1 MRTAPAAPASPPVT
15 GRSPLCQE
23 TRGGEAGTQ
32 AGPSG
37 RSREGTAVH
46 HDGQSRAGG
55 GRALGAGSVLPG
67 RAAVQTWRTW
77 GRSWV
82 LTNAPAGK
90 GMKSAL
96 TRRKTG
102 EAALRDSTP
111 HRSILHQQ
119 RAERPGREQTRRAA
133 PAPPPDRRHNPAPPL
148 NKCQNP
154 ALPPNPT
161 PRPRPASG
169 LTTHV
174 TPRPASPPDKC
185 QNPAPPHLTP
195 CPSPASR
202 PRSPRLTDS
211 SGGLGTCLRMTDFF
225 WYL

>member
-1 MRTAPAAPASPPVT
+1 MRTAPAAPACPPVT

-111 HRSILHQQ
+111 QRSILRQQ

-148 NKCQNP
+148 NN
-154 ALPPNPT
+154 
-161 PRPRPASG
+161 
-169 LTTHV
+169 
-174 TPRPASPPDKC
+174 C

-225 WYL
+225 LVFITFI